1 MAAVLKEVASAQ
13 TDTRGPH
20 AIKPPNHV
28 VERQGA
34 AAATR
39 SDRRATPAAA
49 KLARL
54 LAVKDVIWILV
65 IRLVDA
71 RNRAGIVGHEMR

>member
-1 MAAVLKEVASAQ
+1 M
-13 TDTRGPH
+13 H
-20 AIKPPNHV
+20 KPIHGAHMLSSPQINHV

-34 AAATR
+34 AAATS